1 MREFTKDNLK
11 VKIFDTRPEMGAYAA
26 EEAKAAIKE
35 ALSKK
40 AEIRMIFAAAPSQNE
55 FLASLVSDKTIDFTR
70 IHAFHMDEYIG
81 LDKDAPQGFGNFLN
95 RAIFSKAP
103 FKSVTYLNG
112 QCKDPE
118 EECKRYSELL
128 NA

>member
-40 AEIRMIFAAAPSQNE
+40 AEIRMIFAAAHFVFVLPCISN
-55 FLASLVSDKTIDFTR
+55 LRTVL
-70 IHAFHMDEYIG
+70 
-81 LDKDAPQGFGNFLN
+81 
-95 RAIFSKAP
+95 FS
-103 FKSVTYLNG
+103 TL
-112 QCKDPE
+112 
-118 EECKRYSELL
+118 
-128 NA
+128 